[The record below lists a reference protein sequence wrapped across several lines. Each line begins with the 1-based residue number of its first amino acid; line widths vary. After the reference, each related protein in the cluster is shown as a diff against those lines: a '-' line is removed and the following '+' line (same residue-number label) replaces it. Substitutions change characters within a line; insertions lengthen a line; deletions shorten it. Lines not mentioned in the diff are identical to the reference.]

1 MKASLLAACLLA
13 TLSRSVAFGDIISA
27 GTDTVKYNS
36 TGTFTLTI
44 FGGFTEDLVLTALPF
59 SIVRDTQVGLGD
71 GSGTI
76 TTHIPSL
83 TFTGVSTH
91 VGNVTVRIGS
101 ANGVSTAT
109 NGIITDVHTQ
119 NPSSSSLAGPDA
131 FISGNSSFNVYFEI
145 DAGPYTLYNKDPEI
159 MSSHITSLPPSGVT
173 YAYPQSVNI
182 YDKSNDAL
190 VGTLSAAN
198 HNVPEPTS
206 LALAGIG
213 LAAFFVKA
221 ACRRQ
226 RAKSAPL
233 KE

>member
-1 MKASLLAACLLA
+1 MKASLLAVCLLA

-27 GTDTVKYNS
+27 GTDTVSSS

-44 FGGFTEDLVLTALPF
+44 FGGFTENIALTSLPF

-91 VGNVTVRIGS
+91 VGIVTVRIGS

-109 NGIITDVHTQ
+109 DGIITDVHTL

-131 FISGNSSFNVYFEI
+131 FVSGNSSFNVYFEI
-145 DAGPYTLYNKDPEI
+145 DAGPYTFYNKDPDV
-159 MSSHITSLPPSGVT
+159 MSAFITSLPPRDIS
-173 YAYPQSVNI
+173 YRNLLYVNL
-182 YDKSNDAL
+182 YDKNGDAL
-190 VGTLSAAN
+190 VGTLSNAS
-198 HNVPEPTS
+198 HNIPEPTS

-233 KE
+233 NE